1 MPIYCTELL
10 FKICRDGELNLFK
23 LLFFFKYLSFCFL
36 LFLGFSIFI
45 VNTECY
51 DQKLKFLCPL
61 HTIVGLATSK
71 NVVVNKYLLS
81 DHHNKQAK
89 EESIYY

>member
-1 MPIYCTELL
+1 M
-10 FKICRDGELNLFK
+10 
-23 LLFFFKYLSFCFL
+23 SFCFL

-89 EESIYY
+89 EESIYYWNILDAGIYIYAANYKLIQV